1 MNREVKKRYKMY
13 KAGKNWVV
21 APIVFLGLTAG
32 LGYQANVKA
41 DNVSSSTGSN
51 SENTQQ
57 SKANS
62 LSGQS
67 SVALK
72 SSHSAVQAQAASKEE
87 MVNFAVQQP
96 LLKQQQAHQK
106 QV

>member
-21 APIVFLGLTAG
+21 VPIIFLGLTAG

-51 SENTQQ
+51 NENTQQ

-62 LSGQS
+62 LGSQS

-72 SSHSAVQAQAASKEE
+72 SGSSAVQTKAAPKEE
-87 MVNFAVQQP
+87 W
-96 LLKQQQAHQK
+96 
-106 QV
+106 